1 MAAACKSDKWDDMNR
16 RNFLKAATA
25 AVASLHAAPKKQKVA
40 IFSKHLQFLHG
51 EELAQGAAEI
61 GFDGIDLTVRRGGH
75 VEPNRVTQDLPPLV
89 KTIRDSGLEVPM
101 ITSDIVDADTPNTEL
116 ILRTISE
123 LGIRHYRWG
132 GFKYDD
138 KTPIPEQLEALKP
151 RVAKLAK
158 LNAKYQTGAMF
169 HTHSGIG
176 VVGAPIWD
184 LYILLKDFD
193 PKAVGVNYDIGHATI
208 EGGYGGWIDSFR
220 VTGPYLQGV
229 AVKDC
234 VWAKDA
240 KGNWK
245 SKFVPLG
252 EGMVKLRE
260 FFNMLRAR
268 DFEGPLQ
275 LHFEYPLG
283 GAESGASE
291 LKIPKQEVYTAMKRD
306 LDRLRA
312 FLA

>member
-1 MAAACKSDKWDDMNR
+1 MNR
-16 RNFLKAATA
+16 RKFLLAAGVG
-25 AVASLHAAPKKQKVA
+25 AVGVVQATPRKHQIA
-40 IFSKHLQFLHG
+40 IFSKHLQFLQG
-51 EELAQGAAEI
+51 EELAKGAAEL
-61 GFDGIDLTVRRGGH
+61 GFDGIDLTVRTGGH
-75 VEPNRVTQDLPPLV
+75 VQPGRVAQDLPPLV
-89 KTIRDSGLEVPM
+89 KTIRASGLDVPM
-101 ITSDIVDADTPNTEL
+101 ITSDIVDAETPYTEDV
-116 ILRTISE
+116 LRTISE

-158 LNAKYQTGAMF
+158 LNTKYQTGAMF

-176 VVGAPIWD
+176 LVGAPIWD
-184 LYILLKDFD
+184 LYLLLKDFD
-193 PKAVGVNYDIGHATI
+193 PKAVGINYDIGHATI
-208 EGGYGGWIDSFR
+208 EGGSGGWIDSFR

-252 EGMVKLRE
+252 EGMVKLRQ
-260 FFNMLRAR
+260 FFDMLAVR
-268 DFEGPLQ
+268 DFHGPLQ

-283 GAESGASE
+283 GAESGASK
-291 LKIPKQEVYTAMKRD
+291 LKIPKQEVFAAMKRD
-306 LDRLRA
+306 LETLRG
-312 FLA
+312 FLEV